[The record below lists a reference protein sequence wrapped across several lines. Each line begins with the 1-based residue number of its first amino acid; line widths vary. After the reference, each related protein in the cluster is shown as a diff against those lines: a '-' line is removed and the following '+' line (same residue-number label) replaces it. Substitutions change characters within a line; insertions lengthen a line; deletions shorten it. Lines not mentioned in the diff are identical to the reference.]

1 MMRSRPPKKETKQ
14 QLEDTKQILLTLTRS
29 NEPIDLT
36 TIVLGFE
43 DHFNAGSEL
52 AKSSEE

>member
-1 MMRSRPPKKETKQ
+1 MMRGRPPKKETEQ

-29 NEPIDLT
+29 DEPLDLT

-43 DHFNAGSEL
+43 DHFNVRWE
-52 AKSSEE
+52 